1 MYMVFPCGIVPEVEP
16 SDIEYEK
23 VVNVT
28 VDELLLMPLHVAITD
43 PVPDW
48 EEVSLMTGVVPPLLV
63 VAVVEDREPIV
74 VLNVTV

>member
-1 MYMVFPCGIVPEVEP
+1 V
-16 SDIEYEK
+16 
-23 VVNVT
+23 
-28 VDELLLMPLHVAITD
+28 LLTPPHVAFTD

-48 EEVSLMTGVVPPLLV
+48 VEVSLMTGVVPPLLV